1 MGFMKYH
8 AIGARTLAAL
18 LPLVCAAGFALPA
31 VADLPSA
38 LTNAALLTEKSS
50 YHIEM
55 TETAGGQTVK
65 ASGDMQSYTP
75 LKMHVTTD
83 MGSMGS
89 MQMIVL
95 APDTY
100 MKQGS
105 APWKK
110 FPADPSAWAQMSSA
124 GDFAKNKADYSA
136 TDLGM
141 QTKDGQMLHAY
152 RVTNTVKNS
161 TQTIF
166 LDSSGR
172 MARLEAP
179 NLVMK
184 FSNFGESVSITPPM

>member
-1 MGFMKYH
+1 MRSMKH
-8 AIGARTLAAL
+8 TIGARTLAAL
-18 LPLVCAAGFALPA
+18 LPLVCAVGFALPA
-31 VADLPSA
+31 AADLPST
-38 LTNAALLTEKSS
+38 LLNAALTTEKTS

-55 TETAGGQTVK
+55 TEKAGPQTVT
-65 ASGDMQSYTP
+65 ATGDMQSYTP

-83 MGSMGS
+83 MGSLGT

-110 FPADPSAWAQMSSA
+110 FPVDPSAWAQMSAA
-124 GDFAKNKADYSA
+124 GDFAKNKANYTA
-136 TDLGM
+136 ADLGM
-141 QTKDGQMLHAY
+141 QSKDGQMLHAY

-166 LDSSGR
+166 IDSAGR
-172 MARLEAP
+172 FARLEAP
-179 NLVMK
+179 NMVMK
-184 FSNFGESVSITPPM
+184 FSKFGENVTIAPPM